1 MIDFHTHT
9 FFSDGVLNPAEHIRR
24 ALVAG
29 YKVLGITDHVDF
41 SNIEF
46 VYHSMLKI
54 ISEISDSGW
63 DIKVIPGVEITHVPV
78 NKIEKIVNA
87 ARDLKIPLVIVHGE
101 SPVEPVEKGTNRAA
115 IEAGV
120 DILAHP
126 GLIEPVDVKRASELG
141 ISLEITARK
150 GHSIT
155 NGHVAKIAGEY
166 ETLLVLDTDAHAPAD
181 FFTPLFRD
189 TVLLGCG
196 LDEKRIILLN
206 QNMKTISEKCL
217 LKLDKEVNK

>member
-9 FFSDGVLNPAEHIRR
+9 IFSDGVLSPSEHVRR
-24 ALVAG
+24 AFVAG

-46 VYHSMLKI
+46 VFESMSKFVNEMSDCNWEIKI
-54 ISEISDSGW
+54 
-63 DIKVIPGVEITHVPV
+63 IPGVEITHVPV
-78 NKIEKIVNA
+78 NKMEKIITK

-115 IEAGV
+115 IECEV

-126 GLIEPVDVKRASELG
+126 GLITKIDVKRAAELKVN
-141 ISLEITARK
+141 LEISARK

-155 NGHVAKIAGEY
+155 NGHVAWLASHYKAPV
-166 ETLLVLDTDAHAPAD
+166 VLNTDAHTPGD
-181 FFTPLFRD
+181 FFTESFRH
-189 TVLLGCG
+189 TVIRGAG
-196 LDEKRIILLN
+196 FNQDQIINIEKNIDELSVKLLN
-206 QNMKTISEKCL
+206 KI
-217 LKLDKEVNK
+217 